1 MIMISLYYIKVI
13 FSLVKITKHL
23 FHISRNIVLILNNGI
38 IPSKLHYREI
48 KRNFLKQKLIN
59 LVVTLHGF
67 EPRLQQSKCCMLNH
81 YITG

>member
-1 MIMISLYYIKVI
+1 MIMTSFHYIKVI
-13 FSLVKITKHL
+13 FSLVKITKYL
-23 FHISRNIVLILNNGI
+23 FHMSRNIELILNNEI
-38 IPSKLHYREI
+38 ISSELHSREI
-48 KRNFLKQKLIN
+48 ERNFLKQKLIN